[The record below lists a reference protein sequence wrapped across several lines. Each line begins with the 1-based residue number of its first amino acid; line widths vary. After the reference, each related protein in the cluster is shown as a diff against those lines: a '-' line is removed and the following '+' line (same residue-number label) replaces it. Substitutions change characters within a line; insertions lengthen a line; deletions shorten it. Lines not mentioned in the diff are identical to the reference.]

1 MIFVRLFRTAP
12 VIAVIV
18 LTAWLVPSRGDA
30 AVSHHRTAHARSC
43 VRVSTGCLALKWHI
57 RVDRLRYLHS
67 PDLDD
72 VDDDADDRD
81 ARMTPTSVEATD
93 DERGSSSDAK
103 STPPWLRA
111 RVADEPRAARLIA
124 WRKLAA
130 PRPPP
135 SI

>member
-1 MIFVRLFRTAP
+1 MILVRLFRTAL
-12 VIAVIV
+12 VMAVLV
-18 LTAWLVPSRGDA
+18 LTAWLVPSRVDA
-30 AVSHHRTAHARSC
+30 AMSHHRTSRARSC
-43 VRVSTGCLALKWHI
+43 VRVSTRCVALKWHT
-57 RVDRLRYLHS
+57 RVDCLRHPHS
-67 PDLDD
+67 PDFDD
-72 VDDDADDRD
+72 VVDDADDRD
-81 ARMTPTSVEATD
+81 ARMTPTSVAATD
-93 DERGSSSDAK
+93 DESGSSSDAK